1 MKPTISTITQ
11 KRASQLLKDADC
23 GIKSGTLKEWR
34 AIAMAL
40 AQRNELLLT
49 EIKQLHGNL
58 RHVYDVAKF
67 HRVTSEQ
74 ITRIILEQTMKGTE

>member
-1 MKPTISTITQ
+1 
-11 KRASQLLKDADC
+11 
-23 GIKSGTLKEWR
+23 
-34 AIAMAL
+34 MAL